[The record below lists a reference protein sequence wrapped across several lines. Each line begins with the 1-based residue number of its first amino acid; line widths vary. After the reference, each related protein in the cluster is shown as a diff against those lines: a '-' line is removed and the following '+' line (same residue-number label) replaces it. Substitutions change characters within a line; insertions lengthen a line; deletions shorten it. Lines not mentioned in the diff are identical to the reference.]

1 MAARKTSPVTRRAAV
16 PNASSLERG
25 RLERLREICL
35 GLPDATE
42 KMAWGDPT
50 FRVRDR
56 IFVMQKGN
64 YAGGR
69 PSIWLKVREG
79 GQSLLLASKPALCF
93 VPPYVGSK
101 GWIGVYLDGRTIP
114 GLSYASS
121 SRRATRSSLRDDQ
134 RANQL
139 GHVAHE
145 RVVERIGSVARAVIV
160 RVAKVAGI
168 GPEQRREPGV
178 PKGEVVAAGNIWEE
192 SVQRSPGLGAEH
204 AQLRR
209 CFRGER
215 RVDQPI
221 GRALRNQAQKN
232 RAS

>member
-114 GLSYASS
+114 WAFVRELIEESHSLVAPRRPARKPTRP
-121 SRRATRSSLRDDQ
+121 RRA
-134 RANQL
+134 
-139 GHVAHE
+139 
-145 RVVERIGSVARAVIV
+145 
-160 RVAKVAGI
+160 
-168 GPEQRREPGV
+168 
-178 PKGEVVAAGNIWEE
+178 
-192 SVQRSPGLGAEH
+192 
-204 AQLRR
+204 
-209 CFRGER
+209 
-215 RVDQPI
+215 
-221 GRALRNQAQKN
+221 
-232 RAS
+232 